1 MAQQAMESPVLAE
14 GVEGCVVLVV
24 SAERDFLD
32 HYREVFLALGLVP
45 ITATSAAAAT
55 SILNLMIV
63 AMVVVDQR
71 NGVPAVRKIL
81 KRVQNS
87 QPHALGFV
95 IGQDPE
101 LRLPSEARAL
111 GGAEFLDHPAGAQDF
126 VHAFELVHGGAHH

>member
-1 MAQQAMESPVLAE
+1 MAQQAVESSVLAE

-24 SAERDFLD
+24 STERDFLD

-45 ITATSAAAAT
+45 ITATSVAAAT
-55 SILNLMIV
+55 AILNLMIV

-111 GGAEFLDHPAGAQDF
+111 GGAEFLDHPADAQDF
-126 VHAFELVHGGAHH
+126 LHAFGLVHGGAQH